1 MKAKLIV
8 TLDDGKSVEKE
19 FSMEDSEAFETDP
32 LTGERI
38 CQLFFEVKI
47 EEAAWL
53 DMMIHRL
60 KNKDYKAI
68 EIYGET

>member
-8 TLDDGKSVEKE
+8 TLDDGKTVEKE

-38 CQLFFEVKI
+38 CQLLVKVGI
-47 EEAAWL
+47 EEAAWH

-60 KNKDYKAI
+60 KKQ
-68 EIYGET
+68 GL